1 MSTTATFA
9 PSRPVDARSDVG
21 RAPWGFAEVF
31 VVSQTALPALLYL
44 PGSQGMRLSLRVAAF
59 LISLAAFV
67 RWQLRQDPDHAPH
80 PATPWVVGVL
90 VLLALMLFHP
100 TTASLTGGL
109 AHLTVYFAVLAPVF
123 WAPSLV
129 KSPEHL
135 ARLLGLLLVCSGI
148 NSMVGV
154 LQVYDSDR
162 WMPAELSRVVTESA
176 VGLGPVTYVGPDG
189 RTIVRPPGLFDTP
202 GAVAGPG
209 MFAALL
215 GLVFGLSA
223 IPLWQRAAAFVMAA
237 AGVAA
242 IYLSHVRVSM
252 GVLVI
257 MMAAYGW
264 VMLRQGRFRKATA
277 FGVLAGSVVVLSF
290 AVAVTLG
297 GESVFARFVT
307 MFAEDPLTAYHRSR
321 GMNLSYTLTELLYE
335 FPLGAGLGR
344 WGMAGGYFGSRE
356 VATLWAEIQITG
368 WMIDGG
374 PLLVLAY
381 LGALVVTTISQ
392 LRLAF
397 WTPHPRLA
405 ACAAVIVAANLGTA
419 VMVVSYTPFVAQ
431 IGIQYW
437 FLAGALHGV
446 ATPLARARP

>member
-1 MSTTATFA
+1 
-9 PSRPVDARSDVG
+9 
-21 RAPWGFAEVF
+21 
-31 VVSQTALPALLYL
+31 
-44 PGSQGMRLSLRVAAF
+44 
-59 LISLAAFV
+59 
-67 RWQLRQDPDHAPH
+67 
-80 PATPWVVGVL
+80 
-90 VLLALMLFHP
+90 
-100 TTASLTGGL
+100 
-109 AHLTVYFAVLAPVF
+109 VF

-129 KSPEHL
+129 KTPEHL
-135 ARLLGLLLVCSGI
+135 ARLLALLLICSGA
-148 NSMVGV
+148 NSIVGV
-154 LQVYDSDR
+154 LQVYDPDR
-162 WMPAELSRVVTESA
+162 WMPAELSRIVTDSA

-189 RTIVRPPGLFDTP
+189 RLIVRPPGLFDTP

-264 VMLRQGRFRKATA
+264 VTLRQGRFRKAAA
-277 FGVLAGSVVVLSF
+277 FGVLAGSVVVVSF
-290 AVAVTLG
+290 VVAVALG
-297 GESVFARFVT
+297 GESVFSRFVT
-307 MFAEDPLTAYHRSR
+307 MFAEDPVAAYHRSR
-321 GMNLSYTLTELLYE
+321 GMNLSYTLSELLYE

-344 WGMAGGYFGSRE
+344 WGMAGGYFGSRA
-356 VATLWAEIQITG
+356 VSTLWAEIQITG

-374 PLLVLAY
+374 PVLVFVY
-381 LGALVVTTISQ
+381 LGALVATAASQ
-392 LRLAF
+392 LRLAL
-397 WTPHPRLA
+397 WSAHPRVA
-405 ACAAVIVAANLGTA
+405 ACAAVVFAVNLGTA
-419 VMVVSYTPFVAQ
+419 VMVISYTPFVAQ

-446 ATPLARARP
+446 ASRAARVRA